1 MKRRYTM
8 DILITIVYTAAM
20 TFLMTKVTE
29 HVPTEKK

>member
-1 MKRRYTM
+1 M